1 MEKNDSLS
9 GRITVHV
16 LDTVRGCGGMGVGL
30 VLFRVDGD
38 MRKVLART
46 QTNKDGRTDLPLLDG
61 SDIHTGIYEV
71 TFDIGAWQGATSDF
85 YDIIPIRFRVTDVKA
100 HYHIPLL
107 LSPFGY
113 TTYRGT

>member
-1 MEKNDSLS
+1 MAKIEHSP

-16 LDTVRGCGGMGVGL
+16 LDTVRGRGAAGVGL
-30 VLFRVDGD
+30 VLFRVDGE

-46 QTNKDGRTDLPLLDG
+46 QTNKDGRTDAPLLEGADMHSG
-61 SDIHTGIYEV
+61 VYEV
-71 TFDIGAWQGATSDF
+71 TFDIGAWHDATSDF
-85 YDIIPIRFRVTDVKA
+85 YDIVPIRFRVNDPLT

-107 LSPFGY
+107 LSPYGY

>member
-1 MEKNDSLS
+1 MENPEHSF

-16 LDTVRGCGGMGVGL
+16 LDTVRGSGAVGVGL
-30 VLFRVDGD
+30 VLFRVDGE

-46 QTNKDGRTDLPLLDG
+46 QTNKDGRTDTALMEG
-61 SDIHTGIYEV
+61 SDIHPGIYEV
-71 TFDIGAWQGATSDF
+71 TFDIGAWSGALSDF
-85 YDIIPIRFRVTDVKA
+85 YDIIPIRFRVKDVHA

>member
-1 MEKNDSLS
+1 MQKVDHSS

-16 LDTVRGCGGMGVGL
+16 LDTVRGRGAVGVGV

-46 QTNKDGRTDLPLLDG
+46 QTNKDGRTDDPLIDG
-61 SDIHTGIYEV
+61 ADLHSGIYEV
-71 TFDIGAWQGATSDF
+71 TFDIGAWAGASSDF
-85 YDIIPIRFRVTDVKA
+85 WDIVPIRFRVNDSA
-100 HYHIPLL
+100 GHYHIPLL
-107 LSPFGY
+107 ISPYGY